1 MRVQAGVATL
11 GYYHNGGLVQTAAQL
26 AALFPFATFAVLP
39 YSELMTAI
47 ISNATQ
53 YNFTA
58 PLFQPCYGTV
68 ADPIGTPGH
77 DACSNPATHVY
88 WDSVQPTTAA
98 AKVVAATVAGSMAAT
113 FPDVKAT
120 IPANVPVVSSVNGLV
135 LPANHPIPLPS
146 ATGPSASSAASAAP
160 GKAPNP
166 ACHSWTVLEILA
178 SRCH

>member
-1 MRVQAGVATL
+1 MRIQAGVATL

-26 AALFPFATFAVLP
+26 AGLFPFATFAVLP

-53 YNFTA
+53 YSFTA
-58 PLFQPCYGTV
+58 PVFQPCYGTV

-77 DACSNPATHVY
+77 ATCSNPAAHVY

-98 AKVVAATVAGSMAAT
+98 ARVVAATVARSMAVA

-120 IPANVPVVSSVNGLV
+120 VSANLPVVSSVDGLV
-135 LPANHPIPLPS
+135 LPANRPIPLPT
-146 ATGPSASSAASAAP
+146 ATGPTAPSAASRAP
-160 GKAPNP
+160 GTAPNP
-166 ACHSWTVLEILA
+166 AYIPGLS
-178 SRCH
+178 